1 MGKFFRVFLL
11 IFFLAILSS
20 IIIIMYKGVPVTSY
34 TVEKVI
40 ENDHL

>member
-11 IFFLAILSS
+11 IFFLVILSS

-40 ENDHL
+40 ENDRL

>member
-20 IIIIMYKGVPVTSY
+20 IIIIMYKGVPVTFY

-40 ENDHL
+40 ENDRL

>member
-20 IIIIMYKGVPVTSY
+20 VIIIMYKGVPVTSY

-40 ENDHL
+40 ENDLL

>member
-20 IIIIMYKGVPVTSY
+20 IIMIMYIGVPPTFY

-40 ENDHL
+40 ENDRL

>member
-11 IFFLAILSS
+11 IFFLAILGSV
-20 IIIIMYKGVPVTSY
+20 IIIMFKGVPVTSY

-40 ENDHL
+40 ENDRL

>member
-11 IFFLAILSS
+11 IFFLGILSS

-40 ENDHL
+40 ENDRL

>member
-11 IFFLAILSS
+11 IFFLAIISGVS
-20 IIIIMYKGVPVTSY
+20 IIMYNGVPVTSY
-34 TVEKVI
+34 TIEKVI

>member
-1 MGKFFRVFLL
+1 MVKFFRVFLL
-11 IFFLAILSS
+11 IFFLVILSS

-40 ENDHL
+40 ENDRL

>member
-1 MGKFFRVFLL
+1 MGKVFRVFLL
-11 IFFLAILSS
+11 MFFLAILSS

-40 ENDHL
+40 ENDRL

>member
-1 MGKFFRVFLL
+1 MGKFFRSFLL
-11 IFFLAILSS
+11 IFFLAILGS

-40 ENDHL
+40 EDDRL

>member
-11 IFFLAILSS
+11 MFFLAILSS

-40 ENDHL
+40 KNDRL